1 MIPKPWARAMSLL
14 IVVSLLTSVYVITD
28 FPTREVRAV
37 NHGGVI
43 SVNETWSGTGN
54 HFITS
59 NVTITENA
67 AVYVEAGADILF
79 EVVASLGPL
88 NIFVNGT
95 FILDGTPMKPIT
107 VYPRVQ
113 SGKEFPGDWGTI
125 YYNATS
131 NDTASKVSYTEIGY
145 GTTGLYLEDSN
156 IIVENC
162 EIHNMSQEGIVSYAS
177 SPIIRN
183 STLHYNNFGIWA
195 EAGGEPLIQ
204 NNTIEWN
211 MYDGIY
217 GVSRVNPTIK
227 DNIIQNNIDDGI
239 HLLALFAEGKIS
251 NNTITFNRDMG
262 MVINVRADVLVTDNN
277 ISRNGDA
284 GIWIRAAG
292 PTIHHNLITNN
303 TRNGIR
309 LFDCKVTEGC
319 PQPTIANNTIAY
331 NNKES
336 GLYPGIFVENADPL
350 IMNNYI
356 AFNDAEGIYLKKDS
370 AGNISSNAILNN
382 QLGISLDQ
390 SSPWVVNN
398 NPISGNI
405 AGIYVKG
412 GEPLIKDN
420 VITNNRY
427 GIYTY
432 DGAKPGIYRNVIAS
446 ASGKDL
452 LVGDMDGKVSYFQNR
467 GESVFKDLGRVRLDT
482 GADVDVGS
490 NANPAWGDIDYD
502 GLDDLLVG
510 NAWGNVQYFRNLGNG
525 FFHDMGFLTNETPV
539 TSIGNIIGSYCNPFI
554 TDWDQDGDQDIFC
567 GTTLSGHIFYL
578 TNNGDNTFTGR
589 GRITEGPFTP
599 LDPGSKSAPFFLDW
613 NGDGDDDL
621 IVGNFWGDVRY
632 YENNEP
638 PGGVGNISFTYSSY
652 VQWNNASVAT
662 DIYHYGNNMMPWMVD
677 WDGDTRQDL
686 VTSNETGAYLWMRSI
701 ANLFGPPTQLLS
713 SPGVEIN
720 ARAVDWNSDG
730 YQDLIV
736 GGLGGYIKYYRND
749 GTDNFQMIQM
759 KNGTKDLYLL
769 PWASPFPVDFDGDG
783 VLDLIIG
790 DKNGDVWFFRGT
802 GTGGSP
808 VLEFMEILRG
818 SGEPRDIKVGQVGS
832 GMAAISSTDWDND
845 DRADLV
851 IGETNGFV
859 WLFTNDGDETFSS
872 HGRAHNL
879 TGRNIR
885 TPGMSAAPAIADWDG
900 DMLDDLIVG
909 DSFGY
914 LYFWKRNN
922 VLGDKF
928 NFTVSGNL
936 MADGSPLRVSAY
948 ACPYVDDWNA
958 DGDMDILV
966 GELSGRVLYYE
977 NVGDGTLTLKGNL
990 SNILGG
996 DLKVSNNACPQG
1008 IGYHG
1013 SLQGY
1018 KGGIG
1023 IYAKD
1028 SSPQIVNN
1036 VMIKGGDGNRTAGT
1050 GEMGGVGIY
1059 LLRSNAV
1066 ISDNKN
1072 ISGGTGGLGVA
1083 TPGMDIYGGQGGHGI
1098 YLDNST
1104 GYINDNVIIGGV
1116 GGAAEAATDPFLS
1129 IGGAGGSGV
1138 YAVNNST
1145 TSIISNVIIA
1155 GDGSVGLSMTG
1166 GNGSGVKATN
1176 NSKPYID
1183 NCLITGGIGVYADNS
1198 TPYIVNSTI
1207 DAYVTSFNV
1216 TNKGHAIALNTI
1228 FDRTLTYY
1236 GDDESVL
1243 ETQWFL
1249 DVKVVDRS
1257 GFYVPDTT
1265 ITIERDGLA
1274 FMGHLSSAF
1283 APLATTA
1290 GPAPTVV
1297 DWDEDGFD
1305 DLLIGENDGDVQWYR
1320 NQGDNTYQTPP
1331 VTLLRGSITGMGM
1344 ARPYVYDLDFDGEP
1358 DVVIGDSQGRLYW
1371 YKRNGTN
1378 LEFYSFFNLVDGM
1391 GQFLGY
1397 VNVSGVGKAAP
1408 AIGDWNGDGFWD
1420 LVVGDGTGIVNIFH
1434 RVSGTFDDFTD
1445 GGIARMTDGT
1455 PARSFMAVIPHVV
1468 DWNDD
1473 GERDLLLASM
1483 GQVSLFLS
1491 CENGTL
1497 LWGGPF
1503 YANRSGLNPI
1513 LVGGFSSVTVV
1524 DYNGDGDLDLLV
1536 GATNMSLPDT
1546 GNIEY
1551 FESARNGDTRTLVTD
1566 DKGELNWIIVTE
1578 FIESDKNG
1586 NHFGDDPGDKVYYT
1600 PHSIKAKKNIDI
1612 GCASPQALM
1621 TESRQVIVTMC
1632 RDVTLPMIEK
1642 TYPVSGQQE
1651 VPINELV
1658 KIYFSKP
1665 MDNNS
1670 VIGATTVYSDN
1681 PMAPNTPFD
1690 FWWEDNY
1697 TVLTLCLNQL
1707 PLCLMEKDRHYTV
1720 KVRGL
1725 AQDLLGLHLDGNRNG
1740 KENGSPADDYV
1751 FSFHT
1756 QTLDKEPPTAV
1767 LNSWPPSSTLV
1778 APMPVVFSGV
1788 NSTDNVGIIYWE
1800 ILVDNGAPQPPY
1812 EGPDI
1817 QNATTPQIWFNFTG
1831 TFCTNLTVY
1840 DAANFTDSDTLC
1852 LDVLGADVNPPV
1864 VDAGPDQ
1871 NISIGQN
1878 ITFDG
1883 SASYDN
1889 VTVQANLNFTWDFWN
1904 GTNLSTLWGMN
1915 PLYNE
1920 FLTIGTYM
1928 VTLTV
1933 TDEALNSAS
1942 DTMDVNVSFD
1952 SPPIANAGP
1961 NHAVCAGDFVTLD
1974 ASATTDDNPINDLT
1988 FNWTFF
1994 DGTAPIFLQGMTI
2007 SHQFNVGGS
2016 FLIELNVTDLSGNWD
2031 ISTTTVDVTVCIKP
2045 ILEEWGPVGSDK
2057 LTNVT
2062 VWAKFSKDMVEPNVT
2077 FAFSLREL
2085 VSGAKIVG
2093 FTSYDPITRNFTFEN
2108 IFAPLNAGT
2117 TYQAC
2122 INASIALDTEGF
2134 YFDGN
2139 GNNVSEMH
2147 PTDTYCWTFRTANLP
2162 SVMSTT
2168 PSPGKMNVSVKTEVA
2183 MSFNVPMNAASVE
2196 ASFSMTDGTSVWD
2209 STPFSVGWSTDLL
2222 ILTLSN
2228 FTFEFSKT
2236 YTVTIDSSLA
2246 KSEIGMM
2253 LDGNL
2258 DGFPTGPPLDDYV
2271 WSFMTEPTPTVTGSP
2286 TGVDIPLD
2294 ANIVLTF
2301 NKIMDWG
2308 SVKSA
2313 LTIIEQGSPV
2323 LIDSFGKTSF
2333 DNDAKTFTIDPFS
2346 LFNNEAYDITLS
2358 GDFASGAKDLNG
2370 NTLDGNANSI
2380 LEGSADDYS
2389 WVFQTVAIDDVPPQV
2404 VTNTPLDGATSV
2416 SIDSKIIIT
2425 FSELINEFTF
2435 ATGIAAKV
2443 NMSTYSLEPFADSV
2457 WYTANRT
2464 LILTPHGGL
2473 DYDTTYSIIISGDYI
2488 DGVKDLA
2495 DNPLD
2500 GDKDGTPEGSSTDD
2514 HVFTFKTPDPTPP
2527 YIVNT
2532 TPYSDE
2538 EDVRQD
2544 TNVTITFDDNM
2555 NETTLTIDNVTV
2567 IEEVTGNPVS
2577 GNLTYDSQL
2586 KTLTFDPDDN
2596 LLPARTYIV
2605 TISNVLDTDG
2615 NLMSSPYV
2623 WSFTTA
2629 LDIEPPTVT
2638 ITYPLNGFTITQGD
2652 EVVITGTAVDDSGIQ
2667 SILIQIGSGSQID
2680 ITSSYNPAD
2689 GTWSYAWD
2697 TGGFSPGD
2705 VTINVTAYDMLL
2717 LFDSYEVSGEI
2728 ETEPAD
2734 DITGLILVVLAVIL
2748 VVVATLLFFWMW
2760 RRRRETA
2767 EDELIAEEVRKEM
2780 DEEREAEG
2788 EESPEEEDGWGKPEE
2803 VESPEE
2809 ETEPEEAVEPEEE
2822 AESED
2827 VGDEVDN
2834 VEELEKTAPPKLKKP
2849 VRRIKK

>member
-1 MIPKPWARAMSLL
+1 LL

-28 FPTREVRAV
+28 IPTREVKAV

-43 SVNETWSGTGN
+43 IGNETWSGTGN

-59 NVTITENA
+59 NVTIAENA
-67 AVYVEAGADILF
+67 SVYVEAGASILF
-79 EVVASLGPL
+79 EVIANLGPL

-95 FILDGTPMKPIT
+95 FILDGTAIKPIT

-131 NDTASKVSYTEIGY
+131 NDTASKVSYSEIAY
-145 GTTGLYLEDSN
+145 GTTGLFLEDSS
-156 IIVENC
+156 IVVENS

-227 DNIIQNNIDDGI
+227 DNNISNNIDDGI

-284 GIWIRAAG
+284 GIWMRAAG
-292 PTIHHNLITNN
+292 PTVHHNLITNN

-309 LFDCKVTEGC
+309 IFDCKINEGC
-319 PQPTIANNTIAY
+319 PAPTIANNTIAY

-356 AFNDAEGIYLKKDS
+356 AFNDAEGIYLRKGS
-370 AGNISSNAILNN
+370 GGNVSSNAILNN
-382 QLGISLDQ
+382 QLGVSLNQ
-390 SSPWVVNN
+390 SSTWVVNN

-412 GEPLIKDN
+412 GEPLIRDN
-420 VITNNRY
+420 VITNNKY

-432 DGAKPGIYRNVIAS
+432 DGAHPGIYRNVIAS

-452 LVGDMDGKVSYFQNR
+452 LVGDMDGKVSYYENR

-482 GADVDVGS
+482 GVDVDVGS
-490 NANPAWGDIDYD
+490 YANPAWGDIDYD

-510 NAWGNVQYFRNLGNG
+510 NGWGNVHYYKNLGNG
-525 FFHDMGFLTNETPV
+525 FFKDMGLLTNETPV
-539 TSIGNIIGSYCNPFI
+539 TNIGNIIGTYCNPFV

-578 TNNGDNTFTGR
+578 TNNGDNVFTGR
-589 GRITEGPFTP
+589 GRVKEGPFLP

-621 IVGNFWGDVRY
+621 IVGNFWGDAKY
-632 YENNEP
+632 YENNEL

-652 VQWNNASVAT
+652 VQWNDAGNAT
-662 DIYHYGNNMMPWMVD
+662 DIMGYGNNMVPWMVD

-701 ANLFGPPTQLLS
+701 ANLFGPPNQLLS
-713 SPGVEIN
+713 SSQEIN
-720 ARAVDWNSDG
+720 ARAVDWNLDG

-749 GTDNFQMIQM
+749 GFDNFQLIQM
-759 KNGTKDLYLL
+759 KNSTGDLYIL

-790 DKNGDVWFFRGT
+790 DANGDVWFFRGT
-802 GTGGSP
+802 ADGSP
-808 VLEFMEILRG
+808 VLDFVEILRG

-851 IGETNGFV
+851 VGETNGYV

-879 TGRNIR
+879 TGWNIR

-909 DSFGY
+909 DSQGY

-922 VLGDKF
+922 VIGDMF
-928 NFTVSGNL
+928 NFTVSGQL
-936 MADGSPLRVSAY
+936 IADGSPLRVSAY

-958 DGDMDILV
+958 DGDQDVLV

-1008 IGYHG
+1008 IGFHG

-1028 SSPQIVNN
+1028 SSPEIINN

-1059 LLRSNAV
+1059 LLRSNAT
-1066 ISDNKN
+1066 ITDNKN
-1072 ISGGTGGLGVA
+1072 ISGGTGGLGIA
-1083 TPGMDIYGGQGGHGI
+1083 TPGINIYGGQGGHGI
-1098 YLDNST
+1098 YLDDST
-1104 GYINDNVIIGGV
+1104 GYIADNVIIGGV
-1116 GGAAEAATDPFLS
+1116 GGAAEAATDPLLS

-1145 TSIISNVIIA
+1145 TTVISNVIIA
-1155 GDGSVGLSMTG
+1155 GDGSIGWNMTG

-1183 NCLITGGIGVYADNS
+1183 DCLITGGIGVYADNS

-1207 DAYVTSFNV
+1207 DAWVTSFNV
-1216 TNKGHAIALNTI
+1216 TNKGHAIALNTT

-1249 DVKVVDRS
+1249 DVKVLDRS

-1265 ITIERDGLA
+1265 ITIERDGMA

-1305 DLLIGENDGDVQWYR
+1305 DLLVGENDGDVQFYR

-1331 VTLLRGSITGMGM
+1331 ITLLRGSVEGWGMT
-1344 ARPYVYDLDFDGEP
+1344 RPYVYDLDFDSEP
-1358 DVVIGDSQGRLYW
+1358 DVVIGDNQGWVYW
-1371 YKRNGTN
+1371 YKRVGGN
-1378 LEFYSFFNLVDGM
+1378 LVNHSLFNLVDGM
-1391 GQFLGY
+1391 GQFQGY
-1397 VNVSGVGKAAP
+1397 VKVNSKAAP
-1408 AIGDWNGDGFWD
+1408 AIGDWNLDGFWD
-1420 LVVGDGTGIVNIFH
+1420 LVVGDGFGKVNIFH
-1434 RVSGTFDDFTD
+1434 RVPGGFLNFTY
-1445 GGIARMTDGT
+1445 GGVARMTDGT
-1455 PARSFMAVIPHVV
+1455 PAQTVLDAIPHVV

-1473 GERDLLLASM
+1473 GRRDLILASM
-1483 GQVSLFLS
+1483 GQVRLYLS

-1513 LVGGFSSVTVV
+1513 LVGGFSSVTVL
-1524 DYNGDGDLDLLV
+1524 DYNGDGDLDLLM
-1536 GATNMSLPDT
+1536 GATNTSLPDT

-1551 FESARNGDTRTLVTD
+1551 FESMRNGNTRTLVTD
-1566 DKGELNWIIVTE
+1566 DKGELKWTIVTE

-1586 NHFGDDPGDKVYYT
+1586 NNFGDDPGDKVYFT

-1621 TESRQVIVTMC
+1621 TMSREVIVTMC
-1632 RDVTLPMIEK
+1632 RDVTLPMIEA
-1642 TYPVSGQQE
+1642 TYPVSGQQG

-1670 VIGATTVYSDN
+1670 VIGSTSVFSDN
-1681 PMAPNTPFD
+1681 PMAPNTPYD
-1690 FWWEDNY
+1690 FWWTNNF
-1697 TVLTLCLNQL
+1697 TVLTLCLNKL
-1707 PLCLMEKDRHYTV
+1707 PLCLMEKDTHYTV
-1720 KVRGL
+1720 KVMGL
-1725 AQDLLGLHLDGNRNG
+1725 AKDLLGLHLDGNRNG

-1756 QTLDKEPPTAV
+1756 VTLDTTPPTAV
-1767 LNSWPPSSTLV
+1767 LDVWPPSTTVV

-1788 NSTDNVGIIYWE
+1788 NSTDNVGITYW
-1800 ILVDNGAPQPPY
+1800 IISVDNGAVQPLY

-1817 QNATTPQIWFNFTG
+1817 MNATTPQIWFNLTG
-1831 TFCTNLTVY
+1831 TYCSNLTVF
-1840 DAANFTDSDTLC
+1840 DAAGYSSNDTLC
-1852 LDVLGADVNPPV
+1852 LDVLGADVDPPV

-1871 NISIGQN
+1871 TISIGQN

-1883 SASYDN
+1883 SASFDN
-1889 VTVQANLNFTWDFWN
+1889 VTQQADLNFTWTFWN
-1904 GTNLSTLWGMN
+1904 GTNFATLWGMN
-1915 PLYNE
+1915 PTYNE
-1920 FLTIGTYM
+1920 FLTVGTYM

-1933 TDEALNSAS
+1933 EDEVPNSAS
-1942 DTMDVNVSFD
+1942 DTMNVTVTFD
-1952 SPPIANAGP
+1952 SPPIADAGP
-1961 NHAVCAGDFVTLD
+1961 NQATCAGSFVTLD
-1974 ASATTDDNPINDLT
+1974 ASGTTDDNPIADLT

-1994 DGTAPIFLQGMTI
+1994 DGAGPVFLQGMI
-2007 SHQFNVGGS
+2007 VSHQFNIGGS
-2016 FLIELNVTDLSGNWD
+2016 FQITLNVTDLSGNWNV
-2031 ISTTTVDVTVCIKP
+2031 SFTWVDVTVCIRP
-2045 ILEEWGPVGSDK
+2045 IVEEWGPVGPDQLANAS
-2057 LTNVT
+2057 
-2062 VWAKFSKDMVEPNVT
+2062 VWAKFSKDMMQPDLT
-2077 FAFSLREL
+2077 FAFALSEL
-2085 VSGAKIVG
+2085 VSGAPVVG
-2093 FTSYDPITRNFTFEN
+2093 LPSYDSITHNFTFSP
-2108 IFAPLNAGT
+2108 FASLNAGT
-2117 TYQAC
+2117 TYKAC
-2122 INASIALDTEGF
+2122 FNASIALDVEGF
-2134 YFDGN
+2134 PLDGN

-2147 PTDTYCWTFRTANLP
+2147 PIDTFCWTFRTANLP

-2168 PSPGKMNVSVKTEVA
+2168 PSPGEMNVFVGTDVSIA
-2183 MSFNVPMNAASVE
+2183 FNEPMDAASVE
-2196 ASFSMTDGTSVWD
+2196 ASFSITDGMTIWNVASF
-2209 STPFSVGWSTDLL
+2209 TPSWSTDLL
-2222 ILTLSN
+2222 VLTLSG
-2228 FTFEFSKT
+2228 FPFEFSKT
-2236 YTVTIDSSLA
+2236 YTVTIDSSMA
-2246 KSEIGMM
+2246 MSEIGMM
-2253 LDGNL
+2253 LDGNQ
-2258 DGFPTGPPLDDYV
+2258 DGFPMGPPIDDYI
-2271 WSFMTEPTPTVTGSP
+2271 WSFMTEPTPKVTGAP
-2286 TGVDIPLD
+2286 TGIDIPLD
-2294 ANIVLTF
+2294 SNIVLTF
-2301 NKIMDWG
+2301 NKIMDWT

-2313 LTIIEQGSPV
+2313 LTILEDGAPV
-2323 LIDSFGKTSF
+2323 VIDGFGVTSF
-2333 DNDAKTFTIDPFS
+2333 DNVARTFTVDPFS
-2346 LFNNEAYDITLS
+2346 LTNGIPYNITLS
-2358 GDFASGAKDLNG
+2358 GNAATGAMDLNG
-2370 NTLDGNANSI
+2370 NTLDGNLNSI
-2380 LEGSADDYS
+2380 LDGSPEDDYS
-2389 WVFQTVAIDDVPPQV
+2389 WEFLTVAIDDVPPQV
-2404 VTNTPLDGATSV
+2404 IMNNPLDGATN
-2416 SIDSKIIIT
+2416 IPLDSKIIIT
-2425 FSELINEFTF
+2425 FSEQINEFTL
-2435 ATGIAAKV
+2435 ATGIAARV
-2443 NMSTYSLEPFADSV
+2443 NSSTFSLEPFADWV
-2457 WYTANRT
+2457 WYSANRT
-2464 LILTPHGGL
+2464 VILTPHGGM
-2473 DYDTTYSIIISGDYI
+2473 DYDTTYTIMISGDYI

-2500 GDKDGTPEGSSTDD
+2500 GDKDGTPEGGAIDD
-2514 HVFTFKTPDPTPP
+2514 HVFTFKTPDPIPP

-2538 EDVRQD
+2538 VNVSQD
-2544 TNVTITFDDNM
+2544 TNVTIEFDDHM
-2555 NETTLTIDNVTV
+2555 DETTLIIDNVEV
-2567 IEEVTGNPVS
+2567 VEEVTGTPVA

-2586 KTLTFDPDDN
+2586 KTLTFNPDDN
-2596 LLPARTYIV
+2596 LLPARTYTV
-2605 TISNVLDTDG
+2605 TITNVSDTDG
-2615 NLMSSPYV
+2615 NLISAPYV

-2629 LDIEPPTVT
+2629 LDKEPPVVT
-2638 ITYPLNGFTITQGD
+2638 INNPPNGFTATQGE
-2652 EVVITGTAVDDSGIQ
+2652 EVTITGTALDDSGIQ
-2667 SILIQIGSGSQID
+2667 TILIQIGSGPQID
-2680 ITSSYNPAD
+2680 ITGSFNPAD
-2689 GTWSYAWD
+2689 GTWSYVWD
-2697 TGGFSPGD
+2697 TSGYGPGD
-2705 VTINVTAYDMLL
+2705 VTINVTAYDVLL
-2717 LFDSYEVSGEI
+2717 LFGSDEVSGEI
-2728 ETEPAD
+2728 ETESAE
-2734 DITGLILVVLAVIL
+2734 DITWLILVILAVIL
-2748 VVVATLLFFWMW
+2748 VVVATLLFFLMW

-2767 EDELIAEEVRKEM
+2767 EDEEIAEEVRKEM
-2780 DEEREAEG
+2780 DEEREAER
-2788 EESPEEEDGWGKPEE
+2788 EEAQEKEEGWEEPEEIETPEEEK
-2803 VESPEE
+2803 
-2809 ETEPEEAVEPEEE
+2809 EPEALVELEE
-2822 AESED
+2822 AE
-2827 VGDEVDN
+2827 DEADI
-2834 VEELEKTAPPKLKKP
+2834 EEEHEVTEPPKLKKP
-2849 VRRIKK
+2849 VRRIKR